1 VRLISIT
8 GSFRQ
13 GRSVI
18 CCAVYLVASKYNP
31 VYRDIDLL
39 LTLWIFPA
47 DFVVN
52 LVVTPLPDCQS
63 RKDISFEENILQ
75 LHSVN
80 DIIMDSSKGSY
91 AEHPSRNKFLPESS
105 TKESSS
111 STFNNKTWSRRVFKP
126 ETLKQKDLR
135 KRYQGVSNMQDA
147 KVRKSLQKARLI
159 LYAIWVGV

>member
-13 GRSVI
+13 VRSVI
-18 CCAVYLVASKYNP
+18 CCTVSLVASKYNP
-31 VYRDIDLL
+31 VYRDNDQL
-39 LTLWIFPA
+39 LTLWILPA

-63 RKDISFEENILQ
+63 RKDISFEENIPQ
-75 LHSVN
+75 LHWVN

-91 AEHPSRNKFLPESS
+91 AEHPSRNKFLPESF

-111 STFNNKTWSRRVFKP
+111 STFNNKTRSGRVFKP

-135 KRYQGVSNMQDA
+135 KRYQGVRNTQPA
-147 KVRKSLQKARLI
+147 KVRKSLPKDGLI